1 MIKNNLKTVMAA
13 GMVFLSLG
21 GSVSTFATSLSTTD
35 FVSTSKQAIEQ
46 QLYIHNGDFNDGF
59 DHWIASGQEPNNPT
73 LQTVNGNNF
82 ALARDGENVHQ
93 YVTLKPS
100 TTYTF
105 SYDVAASESAPGR
118 VELGIMNHD
127 VGFDVLESSEHNNEN
142 WERGKLTFTTPDD
155 ENTYLIRFAS
165 TWNGWAK
172 YDNIQ
177 VETGVTETN
186 LLSAGREGS
195 RAFAYLTLT
204 PERFYSQE
212 RWGVYIDGKYH
223 FETFDGI
230 AYYSIPRIVDGN
242 IQIRQSQIFPGKAG
256 QRVEVYRLPGRPG
269 SSTSLEHA
277 VLFETLIVDADLI

>member
-1 MIKNNLKTVMAA
+1 MIKSNLKTVMAA

-59 DHWIASGQEPNNPT
+59 DHWITSGQEPNNPT

-82 ALARDGENVHQ
+82 ALAKNGENVHQ

-127 VGFDVLESSEHNNEN
+127 VGFDVLERSEYNNEN
-142 WERGKLTFTTPDD
+142 WERGKLTFATPDD

-186 LLSAGREGS
+186 MLSVGREGS

-204 PERFYSQE
+204 PELFHNNQD
-212 RWGVYIDGKYH
+212 RWVVHIDGRYR
-223 FETFDGI
+223 FGTFDGT

-242 IQIRQSQIFPGKAG
+242 IQVRHGIPGKAG
-256 QRVEVYRLPGRPG
+256 QRIEVYRLPGRPG
-269 SSTSLEHA
+269 SGTSLEHA
-277 VLFETLIVDADLI
+277 VLFETLIIDADLI

>member
-1 MIKNNLKTVMAA
+1 MIKSNLKTVMAA

-59 DHWIASGQEPNNPT
+59 DHWITSGQEPNNPI

-82 ALARDGENVHQ
+82 ALARNGENVHQ

-186 LLSAGREGS
+186 MLSVGREGS

-204 PERFYSQE
+204 PELFHNNQDRGSFKLMEDIVLKHLTAQHTIAFQE
-212 RWGVYIDGKYH
+212 
-223 FETFDGI
+223 
-230 AYYSIPRIVDGN
+230 
-242 IQIRQSQIFPGKAG
+242 
-256 QRVEVYRLPGRPG
+256 
-269 SSTSLEHA
+269 
-277 VLFETLIVDADLI
+277 